1 MISTPITLN
10 IWADRIVIVRNN
22 DGEQIDISYDDALTL
37 ADRLSSIVT
46 QQRDHDR
53 LSEHTDN
60 EGRQRQ

>member
-37 ADRLSSIVT
+37 ADRLSSIVA

-53 LSEHTDN
+53 LSEHTDK
-60 EGRQRQ
+60 ERQRQ